1 MASYQEIDSDAAL
14 LQSEAE
20 ESEAP
25 DFEQDAGPEETAS
38 GEEAELKSGAAM
50 EHVSDAFKLY
60 LRDIQRT
67 KLLTAQE
74 ERELALKIEKGDKAA
89 RDRMITCNL
98 RLVVKIAK
106 RYADRGLPLLD
117 LIEEG
122 NLGLIRAVERFEI
135 SRGFRFSTYAT
146 WWIRQS
152 VDRALMNQGRT
163 IRLPVHVAE
172 DIGKL
177 YRANSQYRKQMNRE
191 PSLTELAEIMCVE
204 VSQVRKLKLLTLKT
218 YSIDEPIG
226 DNSDFHLSDTLVDN
240 ASISTA
246 ERVDSQQAFELAS
259 RLMKDFSETE
269 KKIMTLRFGLD
280 DSAPQTLDAIG
291 KCFGVSRERIRQ
303 IESVCLVRLR
313 RLMGTREDLSA
324 CC

>member
-1 MASYQEIDSDAAL
+1 MARYQEIDSDAAL
-14 LQSEAE
+14 SQTEAE
-20 ESEAP
+20 ENEAA
-25 DFEQDAGPEETAS
+25 DFERDGELEVSAS
-38 GEEAELKSGAAM
+38 GEDAPEQSDAAPA
-50 EHVSDAFKLY
+50 HVSDAFKLY

-204 VSQVRKLKLLTLKT
+204 VSQVRRLKVLTLKT

-226 DNSDFHLSDTLVDN
+226 DHGDFHLGDTLVDN
-240 ASISTA
+240 AAVSTA

-259 RLMKDFSETE
+259 RLIENFSETE
-269 KKIMTLRFGLD
+269 KKILSLRFGLD
-280 DSAPQTLDAIG
+280 DSTPQTLDAIG

-313 RLMGTREDLSA
+313 KMMGTREDLSA